1 MSVHLSEEEQIEALK
16 RWWKAYGV
24 TTVVAIAIAG
34 AGFFGWNQYKAH
46 QVEKA
51 SEGSVRYQQFLLE
64 VEKLEEDPDSESAQ
78 ARMQALGAD
87 LLKDYSD
94 SLYADFVRLHNARQA
109 INQGDLAQA
118 RTLLEEVNSKSS
130 TESVKELAQLRLA
143 RVMAAQGETEPALS
157 ILQRV
162 PSDAYAAMYA
172 EARGDILSMQN
183 RLAEART
190 AYQSALQAMQ
200 DPVSIQR
207 NLVQMKI
214 DNTLTAADAG
224 PEKAENPAGPET
236 DNPDESDVPG
246 EA

>member
-1 MSVHLSEEEQIEALK
+1 MSVHLTEEEQIEALK

-34 AGFFGWNQYKAH
+34 AGFFGWNQYKSH
-46 QVEKA
+46 LVEKA

-78 ARMQALGAD
+78 VRMQALGSD
-87 LLKDYSD
+87 LLNDYSD

-109 INQGDLAQA
+109 VNQGDLARA
-118 RTLLEEVNSKSS
+118 RTLLEEVGNKSAD
-130 TESVKELAQLRLA
+130 ESIKQLAQLRLA
-143 RVMAAQGETEPALS
+143 RVMVAQGEIEPALS

-172 EARGDILSMQN
+172 EARGDVLFMQN

-190 AYQSALQAMQ
+190 AYESALQSMQ

-214 DNTLTAADAG
+214 DNTLTAADAESG
-224 PEKAENPAGPET
+224 QSPEPAGVDAE
-236 DNPDESDVPG
+236 NPDESEVSG

>member
-1 MSVHLSEEEQIEALK
+1 MSVHLTEEEQIEALK

-24 TTVVAIAIAG
+24 TTVVAVAIA
-34 AGFFGWNQYKAH
+34 ATGFFGWNQYKSHLA
-46 QVEKA
+46 EKA

-64 VEKLEEDPDSESAQ
+64 VEKLEEDPESESAQ
-78 ARMQALGAD
+78 VRMQALGSD
-87 LLKDYSD
+87 LMNDYSGT
-94 SLYADFVRLHNARQA
+94 LYADFVRLHNARQA
-109 INQGDLAQA
+109 VNQGDLARA
-118 RTLLEEVNSKSS
+118 RTLLEEVGNKSAD
-130 TESVKELAQLRLA
+130 ESIKQLAQLRLA
-143 RVMAAQGETEPALS
+143 RVMVAQGEIEPALS

-172 EARGDILSMQN
+172 EARGDVLFMQN

-190 AYQSALQAMQ
+190 AYESALQAMQ

-214 DNTLTAADAG
+214 DNTLTAADAESG
-224 PEKAENPAGPET
+224 QSPEPAGVDAE
-236 DNPDESDVPG
+236 NPDESEVSG